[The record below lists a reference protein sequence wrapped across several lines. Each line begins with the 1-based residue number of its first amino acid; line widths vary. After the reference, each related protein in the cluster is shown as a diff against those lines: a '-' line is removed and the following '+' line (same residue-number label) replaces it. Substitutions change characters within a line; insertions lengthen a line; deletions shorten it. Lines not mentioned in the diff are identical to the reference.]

1 MTSNIKLSELI
12 PPHFHELHKH
22 IKNHDYTEY
31 TLPGGRGSCKSSF
44 IGEEIPLLIKRNPK
58 MHALVLRKVGNTLKD
73 SVYNQILWAIDMLGL
88 SNEFKATSSPM
99 QIVYKPTG
107 QTIYFRGLDD
117 PLKTKSIKPKFGY
130 IGILWFE
137 ELDQFGGNAE
147 IRSVEQSVKR
157 GGDKFYVF
165 KSFNPPISASNWA
178 NGYILENKPDRI
190 VVKSDYRSV
199 PPEWLGTAFYDDAEY
214 LRKSNPKAYEHE
226 YLGVPTGNGG
236 NVFENVTIRKIT
248 DDEIKQQFDRI
259 YMGVDWGWYPDVFA
273 WTKMHF
279 DTARRTLY
287 IFDEYRCNKQS
298 NKQTA
303 DTLIKE
309 KKVTYSD
316 LIIADS
322 AEPKSIGDYKDY
334 GLYCKPVSKPPGSV
348 EYSMKWL
355 QSLNAIII
363 DNERCPGT
371 AKEFIEYEYERSKDG
386 EVISG
391 YPDANNHSID
401 SVRYAMYPVW
411 KRKGQ

>member
-1 MTSNIKLSELI
+1 
-12 PPHFHELHKH
+12 
-22 IKNHDYTEY
+22 
-31 TLPGGRGSCKSSF
+31 
-44 IGEEIPLLIKRNPK
+44 

-178 NGYILENKPDRI
+178 NEYILENKPDRI
-190 VVKSDYRSV
+190 VVKSDYRTV

-248 DDEIKQQFDRI
+248 DEEIKQQFDRI
-259 YMGVDWGWYPDVFA
+259 YMGIDWGWYPDPFS

-303 DTLIKE
+303 NTLIKD
-309 KKVTYSD
+309 KKVTYND

-322 AEPKSIGDYKDY
+322 AEPKSIGDYKGY
-334 GLYCKPVSKPPGSV
+334 GLYCKPVVKGPDSV

-363 DNERCPGT
+363 DAERCPGT

-386 EVISG
+386 EIISG
-391 YPDANNHSID
+391 YPDVNNHSID